1 MVILYLK
8 FVLKVILFCFLKMM
22 KLLNQIKKIMGIK
35 LQVGLKVYFIL
46 IMLLLLQVTAGLS
59 SNISIPSIHNN
70 FLFIVNF
77 IIFSTFSY
85 FSKLIFYFVWFL
97 LHLKVIIILVK
108 FLEIIFLCSPR
119 IFIMKVRLF
128 HIYNILSHN

>member
-8 FVLKVILFCFLKMM
+8 FVLKAILFYFLKMM

-46 IMLLLLQVTAGLS
+46 IMLLLLQVTVGLF

-70 FLFIVNF
+70 FLFIVDF
-77 IIFSTFSY
+77 IIFSIFSY
-85 FSKLIFYFVWFL
+85 FIK
-97 LHLKVIIILVK
+97 
-108 FLEIIFLCSPR
+108 
-119 IFIMKVRLF
+119 
-128 HIYNILSHN
+128 